1 MVTQQ
6 HPSTHGV
13 DEDEQRIT
21 AEHLYNA
28 ECALHAAHQ
37 SHVTP
42 GSPRPATA
50 YTRRSANTSP
60 PRLHADHDGQ
70 PPRAAE
76 VAAVSPAA
84 GLVNQSHPLDVA
96 LLSGMLPAPA
106 VSRD

>member
-37 SHVTP
+37 SHVDAWIAAASDRLHEALSEYLAAEAASRTR
-42 GSPRPATA
+42 RPAA
-50 YTRRSANTSP
+50 PSRRGGSCKPRRRS
-60 PRLHADHDGQ
+60 R
-70 PPRAAE
+70 
-76 VAAVSPAA
+76 
-84 GLVNQSHPLDVA
+84 
-96 LLSGMLPAPA
+96 
-106 VSRD
+106 